1 MTEVGSI
8 TDYVSGRV
16 VVVRLDFA
24 KSRPWLILGHYDL
37 GTSGRRL
44 FLAGLTTK
52 TIFDRSGLLIPP
64 ACNPGHPPSYI
75 GGMYRFLTI
84 GGAFG
89 LPRLV
94 GADRPRVPHD
104 TVVEAR
110 ARLIGELEGLRD
122 E

>member
-1 MTEVGSI
+1 MTKTGSI
-8 TDYVSGRV
+8 TDYVSGRI

-37 GTSGRRL
+37 DTGGRRL
-44 FLAGLTTK
+44 FLAGLTT
-52 TIFDRSGLLIPP
+52 TTTYDRNALHIPP
-64 ACNPGHPPSYI
+64 ACNPRRPVSAVGS
-75 GGMYRFLTI
+75 MYRFLTI

-94 GADRPRVPHD
+94 SDNQPRVPHD
-104 TVVEAR
+104 LVVKAR
-110 ARLIGELEGLRD
+110 ACLIGELESLRY